1 MPLPGILSAGLPG
14 TEGKSIS
21 LQALHAPVMDCSAS
35 PACVCPSE
43 TTACAQPSLTGQKLI
58 AVHIQRLGATGCT
71 HLLACSS
78 YMTCVELWS
87 NGTDLL
93 KVLGNTQ
100 QCSTD
105 AGDVAVDAGARL
117 MGLDYQ
123 GWADA

>member
-1 MPLPGILSAGLPG
+1 
-14 TEGKSIS
+14 
-21 LQALHAPVMDCSAS
+21 
-35 PACVCPSE
+35 
-43 TTACAQPSLTGQKLI
+43 
-58 AVHIQRLGATGCT
+58 
-71 HLLACSS
+71 
-78 YMTCVELWS
+78 MTCVDLWS